1 MFTSYGTNEV
11 MEQAVSSLALDRA
24 LPEPLNRQLYR
35 QIKAAIVSGTMPA
48 HLRLPATRQ
57 LADMLDVGRN
67 TVVAAYEQLTMEGYL
82 ITRKGGGTRVAPAAD
97 QFLPGDV
104 GLETVD
110 MSGQDNAVRLS
121 RAGEALTR
129 VQRRDEEQVLPMQP
143 CMPDPRLF
151 PSDLWARCLRRAG
164 RQITGRRGGYEYY
177 QGLPRLKSAIM
188 RHLVEFRGL
197 RAGDDQLLVLSSAQ
211 AALDLVARMLVDPG
225 DEAWIE
231 EPGYHGMRASLFGVG
246 ARIVPVPV
254 DEEGVSIKRQAGD
267 PRLIYVTPSHQ
278 YPTGVFMGLER
289 RTELLN
295 RAAQTGAFIIE
306 DDYDSEFHYRGRPIA
321 SLQGLDQ
328 NGSVIYMGTFAKT
341 MLPALRVAY
350 LVVPRGL
357 VEAFSRALRNTGQVP
372 SLYIQ
377 DALADFI
384 EDGHYRAHV
393 RQMRQI
399 YEQRRDVMAKLLLDT
414 CGAYL
419 NIVVPDG
426 GMQLVAW
433 LRDQTMDD
441 VSLAMQFRALG
452 FDGVPLS
459 PSYTTA
465 PRRQG
470 LLLGFASSPEQEIQR
485 ASRALLK
492 LLQERASTEYA
503 AIG

>member
-1 MFTSYGTNEV
+1 MDYL
-11 MEQAVSSLALDRA
+11 VSSLMLDRGA
-24 LPEPLNRQLYR
+24 AEALNRQLYGK
-35 QIKAAIVSGTMPA
+35 IKSAILSGDMPA

-57 LADMLDVGRN
+57 LADILGVGRN

-97 QFLPGDV
+97 QLLSSHDDMPKSANVPG
-104 GLETVD
+104 
-110 MSGQDNAVRLS
+110 AVRLS
-121 RAGEALTR
+121 RAGVALTGIR
-129 VQRRDEEQVLPMQP
+129 HRSDEQVMPLQP

-151 PSDLWARCLRRAG
+151 PSDLWGRCLRRAG
-164 RQITGRRGGYEYY
+164 RQMTGRRGGYEYY
-177 QGLPRLKSAIM
+177 QGLPRLKAAIM

-197 RAGDDQLLVLSSAQ
+197 KADGNQVLILSSAQ
-211 AALDLVARMLVDPG
+211 AALDLIARMLVDPE

-231 EPGYHGMRASLFGVG
+231 EPGYHGMRASLQAVG
-246 ARIVPVPV
+246 ARIKPVPV
-254 DEEGVSIKRQAGD
+254 DTEGVSIKGQTGA

-289 RTELLN
+289 RTELLQ
-295 RAAQTGAFIIE
+295 RAADAGAFIIE

-321 SLQGLDQ
+321 ALQGLDQ
-328 NGSVIYMGTFAKT
+328 SACVIYMGTFAKT

-350 LVVPRGL
+350 LVVPNRL
-357 VEAFSRALRNTGQVP
+357 LDAFSTALRNTGQVP

-377 DALADFI
+377 DALADFLD
-384 EDGHYRAHV
+384 DGHYRAHV

-399 YEQRRDVMAKLLLDT
+399 YERRRDCMVEALQAT

-419 NIVVPDG
+419 DIVVPDG

-433 LRDQTMDD
+433 LRDQTLDD
-441 VSLAMQFRALG
+441 VMVATRFKEMG

-459 PSYTTA
+459 PAYTLA

-470 LLLGFASSPEQEIQR
+470 LLLGFASSQDEEIR
-485 ASRALLK
+485 
-492 LLQERASTEYA
+492 RASTVLGNILATCSSAEYA
-503 AIG
+503 RIG